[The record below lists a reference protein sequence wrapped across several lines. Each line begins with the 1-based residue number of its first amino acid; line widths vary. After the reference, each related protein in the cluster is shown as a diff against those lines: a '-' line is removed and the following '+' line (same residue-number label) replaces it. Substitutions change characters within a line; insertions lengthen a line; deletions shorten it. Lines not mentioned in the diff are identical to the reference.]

1 MAKDLE
7 KEIEVSDKKS
17 EKLAAK
23 KKKAEEKKAEL
34 TEKIEELR
42 NQIADETDEKA
53 KTKLRKQRDEIIAL
67 RDGITKSKDG
77 MTVPMAPRTKKIIKS
92 AVAVVVVIALL
103 CTYVATGAVR
113 HGLTSFFGLPQSTF
127 TAFTVSDGDGNKHA
141 IKVSTYNYYFAVQ
154 YNSIRSNQQ
163 TYTQYGIDL
172 GDAHLDV
179 DFDEKFSKQTT
190 KNDDGKTVTWAEYM
204 HDEVVESIKSTY
216 TYYYEAVKANGG
228 KEPKITED
236 QQKEL
241 DDTLK
246 EYTETAKGYGF
257 TLDGYLKVAMGKGV
271 NEDVFVR
278 ETKISYIAQN
288 YKTDYN
294 EDLLKKEYTEK
305 DYNKY
310 KNEHEDELLS
320 VSIKIFDCDS
330 EDDAKAFAKALKPDG
345 SNFAELASKYSES
358 DFDKELNKDTNQ
370 TIFNDITK
378 STLQSA
384 GNAIAASEDHDEET
398 AEEGHEHEYPGL
410 DWLFSTKR
418 KAGDIKQYS
427 TSVVYVL
434 RPVKLSDTKTVNAR
448 HILVSP
454 YFNVEEDSE
463 EDTSDATKATDEQW
477 KAAYKQTKKI
487 LKEWKEGEATAE
499 SFGKLAAE
507 HTEDSNGD
515 DGGLYENITPNQMVP
530 TFGNWCFD
538 SARKAGDTAVVKTKF
553 GYHIIYFE
561 SEGEFKAWEYTA
573 QQALASDDAESDT
586 NTLEK
591 SYKIK
596 ENWFGSRYFEK
607 DTDIDS

>member
-23 KKKAEEKKAEL
+23 KKKAEDKKAEL
-34 TEKIEELR
+34 AAKIEELR

-53 KTKLRKQRDEIIAL
+53 KAKLRKQRDEIIAQ
-67 RDGITKSKDG
+67 RDGITRSKDG
-77 MTVPMAPRTKKIIKS
+77 MTIPMAPRTKKIINS
-92 AVAVVVVIALL
+92 VVSVVVVLALL
-103 CTYVATGAVR
+103 CTYVATGTVR
-113 HGLTSFFGLPQSTF
+113 HGLVSYFGLPQSSL
-127 TAFTVSDGDGNKHA
+127 TAFTISDGDGNKHA

-154 YNSIRSNQQ
+154 YNGLRSNQQ
-163 TYTQYGIDL
+163 TYSQYGIDL
-172 GDAHLDV
+172 EGAHLDA

-190 KNDDGKTVTWAEYM
+190 TNDDGETVTWAEYM

-228 KEPKITED
+228 KEPEITED

-241 DDTLK
+241 DDTIK
-246 EYTETAKGYGF
+246 DYTETAEGYGF
-257 TLDGYLKVAMGKGV
+257 TLDGYLKAAMGKGI
-271 NEDVFVR
+271 NEKVFVR

-288 YKTDYN
+288 YQQDYN
-294 EDLLKKEYTEK
+294 AELLKKEYTAD
-305 DYNKY
+305 DYNSY
-310 KNEHEDELLS
+310 KNEHEDELQT
-320 VSIKIFDCDS
+320 VSIKIFECDS
-330 EDDAKAFAKALKPDG
+330 EDDAKAFAKALKADG
-345 SNFAELASKYSES
+345 SNFADLASKYSES
-358 DFDKELNKDTNQ
+358 DFDKDLNKDPSQ

-384 GNAIAASEDHDEET
+384 GNAIAAAEEHDEET

-410 DWLFSTKR
+410 DWLFSSKR
-418 KAGDIKQYS
+418 KAGDMKQYS

-448 HILVSP
+448 HILISP
-454 YFNVEEDSE
+454 YFDVEEDSE
-463 EDTSDATKATDEQW
+463 EDTSDATKATEEQW
-477 KAAYKQTKKI
+477 KAAYKQAQKI
-487 LKEWKEGEATAE
+487 LKEWKSGEASAE

-538 SARKAGDTAVVKTKF
+538 SARKAGDTSIIKTQF

-561 SEGEFKAWEYTA
+561 SEGDLKVWEYTA
-573 QQALASDDAESDT
+573 QQALASEDAENDT
-586 NTLEK
+586 NTLEE

>member
-7 KEIEVSDKKS
+7 KDITVSDKKA

-23 KKKAEEKKAEL
+23 KRKAEDKKAEL
-34 TEKIEELR
+34 AQKIEELR
-42 NQIADETDEKA
+42 NQIADETNEKEKA
-53 KTKLRKQRDEIIAL
+53 KLRKKRDELISQ

-77 MTVPMAPRTKKIIKS
+77 MSIPMAPRTKKIVN
-92 AVAVVVVIALL
+92 AVIAAVVVVALL

-113 HGLTSFFGLPQSTF
+113 HGLVSYFGLPQSSL
-127 TAFTVSDGDGNKHA
+127 TAFTITDGDGEKHA
-141 IKVSTYNYYFAVQ
+141 VKVSTYNYYFAVQ
-154 YNSIRSNQQ
+154 YNSLRSNQQ
-163 TYTQYGIDL
+163 TYSQYGIDL
-172 GDAHLDV
+172 SEQHLDA
-179 DFDEKFSKQTT
+179 DFDMKFSKQTT
-190 KNDDGKTVTWAEYM
+190 KNDDGETVTWAEYM
-204 HDEVVESIKSTY
+204 HDEVVESIKTTY

-228 KEPKITED
+228 KEPKITDD

-246 EYTETAKGYGF
+246 EYTDSAKGYGF
-257 TLDGYLKVAMGKGV
+257 TLDGYLKAAMGKGI
-271 NEDVFVR
+271 NKEVFVR

-288 YKTDYN
+288 YQQDHK
-294 EDLLKKEYTEK
+294 EELLKKEYSAD

-310 KNEHEDELLS
+310 KEEHEDELLS
-320 VSIKIFDCDS
+320 VSVKLFECDS
-330 EDDAKAFAKALKPDG
+330 EDDAKKFAKELKADG
-345 SNFAELASKYSES
+345 SNFAALASKYSES
-358 DFDKELNKDTNQ
+358 DFDKDLNKTPEQ
-370 TIFNDITK
+370 TVFNDITK

-384 GNAIAASEDHDEET
+384 GNAIAAAEEHEEET
-398 AEEGHEHEYPGL
+398 AEDGHEHEYPGL

-448 HILVSP
+448 HILITP
-454 YFNVEEDSE
+454 YFDAEEDSE
-463 EDTSDATKATDEQW
+463 EDTSDATQATEKQW
-477 KAAYKQTKKI
+477 KAAYKQAQKI
-487 LKEWKEGEATAE
+487 LKEWKDGEATAE

-538 SARKAGDTAVVKTKF
+538 SARKAGDTAIIKTKF

-561 SEGEFKAWEYTA
+561 SEGDLKVWEYTA
-573 QQALASDDAESDT
+573 QQALASDDAENDT
-586 NTLEK
+586 DTLEK

-596 ENWFGSRYFEK
+596 EHWFASRYFEN